1 LPEDRSSSGTAE
13 HFLRCRDGAQPQLK
27 AERITMMKTEIPFNA
42 KRVPLRPVALG
53 EVTGH
58 HHSFLSNVQ
67 DLDVGDLVEMYEGE
81 DGNTYVRVKG
91 EPGAVSLVHQEHKPH
106 LVEPGEYS
114 VVIQQENTDWGARPV
129 AD

>member
-1 LPEDRSSSGTAE
+1 
-13 HFLRCRDGAQPQLK
+13 
-27 AERITMMKTEIPFNA
+27 MMKSVIPATA

-58 HHSFLSNVQ
+58 HHSFMSNVET
-67 DLDVGDLVEMYEGE
+67 DVANLVEMYEGL
-81 DGNTYVRVKG
+81 DGETYVRVRG
-91 EPGAVSLVHQEHKPH
+91 EAGDVSLVHQEHKAHVVP
-106 LVEPGEYS
+106 PGEYS

>member
-1 LPEDRSSSGTAE
+1 MQTS
-13 HFLRCRDGAQPQLK
+13 K
-27 AERITMMKTEIPFNA
+27 IPKDA

-58 HHSFLSNVQ
+58 HHSFMSNVAE
-67 DLDVGDLVEMYEGE
+67 LDAADRVEMYEGA
-81 DGNTYVRVKG
+81 DGQTYVRILG
-91 EPGAVSLVHQEHKPH
+91 ELGEVSLVHQEHKAHVVP
-106 LVEPGEYS
+106 PGEYS